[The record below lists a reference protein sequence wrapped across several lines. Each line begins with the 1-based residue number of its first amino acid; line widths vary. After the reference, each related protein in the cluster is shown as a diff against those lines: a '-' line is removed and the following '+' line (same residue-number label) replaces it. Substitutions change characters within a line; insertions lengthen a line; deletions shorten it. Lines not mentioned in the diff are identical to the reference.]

1 MAEPE
6 TGMKWQTMAP
16 FSDGSVRMISFATR
30 CVALACLAAPALAA
44 APPTAD
50 QARTQLADAVTC
62 KRHLTPKQFDA
73 MARLLAPAPA
83 RAQNGESSGEFR
95 LTTPLMVL
103 GQPVNRLQS
112 YDGDSGE
119 DGIDSFTAY
128 FSAASV
134 EQIAA
139 LAKMSDPVAGTYTK
153 EVGRHNLD
161 VQQFDG
167 QTTIACSYNL
177 R

>member
-1 MAEPE
+1 
-6 TGMKWQTMAP
+6 
-16 FSDGSVRMISFATR
+16 MIAFAMR
-30 CVALACLAAPALAA
+30 CLALACLAAPAFAA
-44 APPTAD
+44 APPTAE

-128 FSAASV
+128 FSSASV

-153 EVGRHNLD
+153 EVGRHN
-161 VQQFDG
+161 QQGVSSRSRVMAWTGKVTPPFDPCPRG
-167 QTTIACSYNL
+167 VSCGAG
-177 R
+177 RGRMAG

>member
-1 MAEPE
+1 
-6 TGMKWQTMAP
+6 
-16 FSDGSVRMISFATR
+16 MISLATR
-30 CVALACLAAPALAA
+30 CLALACLAAPTFAA
-44 APPTAD
+44 APSTAE
-50 QARTQLADAVTC
+50 QARSQLVEAVTC
-62 KRHLTPKQFDA
+62 KRHLTPQQFDA

-112 YDGDSGE
+112 YDGASGE

-128 FSAASV
+128 FSTARV

-139 LAKMSDPVAGTYTK
+139 LAKMTDPVAGTYTK

-161 VQQFDG
+161 VQAFDG

>member
-1 MAEPE
+1 MIAF
-6 TGMKWQTMAP
+6 A
-16 FSDGSVRMISFATR
+16 VR
-30 CVALACLAAPALAA
+30 CLALACLAAPAFAA
-44 APPTAD
+44 ASPTVD
-50 QARTQLADAVTC
+50 QARTQLVEAVTC

-103 GQPVNRLQS
+103 GQPVNQLQS

-128 FSAASV
+128 FSSASV

-139 LAKMSDPVAGTYTK
+139 LAKMSDPVAGTSTK

-167 QTTIACSYNL
+167 QTIIACAYNL

>member
-1 MAEPE
+1 
-6 TGMKWQTMAP
+6 
-16 FSDGSVRMISFATR
+16 MISLATR
-30 CVALACLAAPALAA
+30 CLALACLAAPTFAA
-44 APPTAD
+44 APPTAE
-50 QARTQLADAVTC
+50 QARSQLVEAVTC
-62 KRHLTPKQFDA
+62 KRHLTPQQFDA

-112 YDGDSGE
+112 YDGASGE

-128 FSAASV
+128 FSTARV

-139 LAKMSDPVAGTYTK
+139 LAKMTDPVAGTYTK

-161 VQQFDG
+161 VQAFDG